1 MVAANYSIAHYA
13 MGFML
18 GLKAFTAAV
27 LGGIGNI
34 GGAMLGGLLLGV
46 IESWA
51 PATSA
56 ISPAAFWAATIRMC
70 SLSSCSSWCWC
81 SGPPA

>member
-34 GGAMLGGLLLGV
+34 GGAMLGGFCWA
-46 IESWA
+46 SSKAWA

-56 ISPAAFWAATIRMC
+56 I
-70 SLSSCSSWCWC
+70 
-81 SGPPA
+81 